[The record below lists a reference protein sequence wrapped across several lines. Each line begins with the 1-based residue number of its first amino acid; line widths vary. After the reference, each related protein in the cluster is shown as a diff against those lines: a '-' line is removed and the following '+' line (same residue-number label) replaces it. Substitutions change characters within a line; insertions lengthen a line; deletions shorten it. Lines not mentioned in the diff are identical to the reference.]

1 MLHPMGI
8 SAPQAKQGKQHMY
21 FLAPRALKGP
31 NKAFESLL
39 GPFGLW
45 AQSALLG
52 PFRKVKLKMYVQAF
66 FCFIQS
72 FRKAMF
78 LHTTMSCNGS
88 SHPLLHQRHQPSAQI
103 KARAKGYHELR
114 GFSHPPLYQWHQPST
129 QIKAKAKGYHEL
141 RGSSHPLLYQWH
153 QLSTAHPCNC

>member
-52 PFRKVKLKMYVQAF
+52 PFRKVKLKMYVQVF
-66 FCFIQS
+66 FVLSKVYERLCFC
-72 FRKAMF
+72 
-78 LHTTMSCNGS
+78 T
-88 SHPLLHQRHQPSAQI
+88 LL
-103 KARAKGYHELR
+103 
-114 GFSHPPLYQWHQPST
+114 
-129 QIKAKAKGYHEL
+129 
-141 RGSSHPLLYQWH
+141 
-153 QLSTAHPCNC
+153 

>member
-1 MLHPMGI
+1 MG
-8 SAPQAKQGKQHMY
+8 PK
-21 FLAPRALKGP
+21 
-31 NKAFESLL
+31 
-39 GPFGLW
+39 GPFG
-45 AQSALLG
+45 
-52 PFRKVKLKMYVQAF
+52 PFQKSQINNVCTGIC
-66 FCFIQS
+66 CFIQS

-114 GFSHPPLYQWHQPST
+114 GFSHPPLNQWHQPST

-153 QLSTAHPCNC
+153 QLSTAHPCNLLRCKCQDHSGRHLPESPGSRQPG